1 MVAGVLGLLKVAP
14 LVLVL
19 AVLVVTARALLLGVA
34 AFGMVRAASPIV
46 VVMLLLL
53 RLLVERGVA
62 RVARPALLLV
72 RVTAHLRVVH
82 YRPTSLE
89 ENYDASDVVNGVL
102 LALPCGHRF
111 LDDGATRTLQVVPV
125 PEGHYQVYNI
135 CVG

>member
-102 LALPCGHRF
+102 LALPCGH
-111 LDDGATRTLQVVPV
+111 
-125 PEGHYQVYNI
+125 
-135 CVG
+135 